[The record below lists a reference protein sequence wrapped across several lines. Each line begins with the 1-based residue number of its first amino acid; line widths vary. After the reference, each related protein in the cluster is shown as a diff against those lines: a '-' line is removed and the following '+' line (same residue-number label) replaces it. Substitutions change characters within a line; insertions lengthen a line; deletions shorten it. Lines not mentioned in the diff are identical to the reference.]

1 MSRSDHPDRDS
12 LTGYLD
18 ESLSIDATQ
27 WIRQHLEGCAACCA
41 MLERERRL
49 SATLGGLRSIVP
61 PTDFTEGVMARVAQY
76 PAYEPRTELPWRNAA
91 RWGGVAAVV
100 LLALVV
106 FIGWIVVSGGGGQ
119 GLQVPA
125 GASAFTLAI
134 DGTVWAYE
142 RVAAG
147 VARIAPRLKDAFS
160 VAYVVYEFIRDAGLP
175 VHLALLLVTVGLNYA
190 LTRMVLNYQ
199 RRQ

>member
-18 ESLSIDATQ
+18 ESLSIDAAQ
-27 WIRQHLEGCAACCA
+27 WIRQHLEGCADCCTK
-41 MLERERRL
+41 LERERRL
-49 SATLGGLRSIVP
+49 SATLDGLRSIEP
-61 PTDFTEGVMARVAQY
+61 PADFTEGVMARVAQY
-76 PAYEPRTELPWRNAA
+76 PAYQPRAEVPWRNAA
-91 RWGGVAAVV
+91 RWGGVAAAAVLVV
-100 LLALVV
+100 AV
-106 FIGWIVVSGGGGQ
+106 FIGWIVVASGGDQ
-119 GLQVPA
+119 GVEVPA
-125 GASAFTLAI
+125 GASAFTAAI
-134 DGTVWAYE
+134 NGTVWAYE

-147 VARIAPRLKDAFS
+147 FERIAPQLQDAFS
-160 VAYVVYEFIRDAGLP
+160 VAYFVYEFIRDAGLP

>member
-18 ESLSIDATQ
+18 DSLSIDAAQ
-27 WIRQHLEGCAACCA
+27 WVRQHLKSCADCRDK
-41 MLERERRL
+41 LERERRL
-49 SATLGGLRSIVP
+49 SARLDGLRSVKP
-61 PTDFTEGVMARVAQY
+61 PADFTEGVMARVAQY
-76 PAYEPRTELPWRNAA
+76 PAYQPGKELPWGNFA
-91 RWGGVAAVV
+91 RWGGIAAAAVLV
-100 LLALVV
+100 LAV
-106 FIGWIVVSGGGGQ
+106 FIGWIVVAGGGGQ
-119 GLQVPA
+119 GVQVPA
-125 GASAFTLAI
+125 GASAFTIAI

-142 RVAAG
+142 TAAAG
-147 VARIAPRLKDAFS
+147 FETVAPQLQDLFS